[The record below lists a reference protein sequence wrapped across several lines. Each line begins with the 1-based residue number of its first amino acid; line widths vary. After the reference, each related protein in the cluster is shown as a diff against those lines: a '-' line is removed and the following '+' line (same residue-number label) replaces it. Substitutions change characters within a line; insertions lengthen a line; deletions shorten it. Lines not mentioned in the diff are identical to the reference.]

1 MAFAKLDNNLSY
13 WQKQVKPLFPDLA
26 WNIPE
31 QKTGQITVIG
41 GNSQSFH
48 SVIRLAEFLDHNFP
62 LREVSIF
69 LPDALR
75 SQLPP
80 LPNITFA
87 PSTESGSFAKSFDLR
102 SSVKTGDFTL
112 LAGDL
117 SKNFATAIAISD
129 AITSL
134 IANNQDDAPLKPL
147 LLTRDSVDLLAES
160 AAELLKHPRLFLVA
174 SMAQL
179 QKVFR
184 AVYYPRMIMLSQPL
198 LPVVETLHKFT
209 LSYPATIVTFHQNQI
224 IVANSGDVTTT
235 PIENTRYTPLSLWS
249 GQLAGKI
256 AALNLYNPNQP
267 LKATTAA
274 ILFD

>member
-1 MAFAKLDNNLSY
+1 MAFAKLDTNLSY
-13 WQKQVKPLFPDLA
+13 WQKQTKPLFPDLA

-31 QKTGQITVIG
+31 QKTGQINIIG

-48 SVIRLAEFLDHNFP
+48 PIVRLAEFLNQNFP
-62 LREVSIF
+62 LREVSIY
-69 LPDALR
+69 LPDVLR

-80 LPNITFA
+80 LVNLNFA
-87 PSTESGSFAKSFDLR
+87 PSTSSGSFAKSGELR
-102 SSVKTGDFTL
+102 ASFKTGNFTI
-112 LAGDL
+112 LAGDF
-117 SKNFATAIAISD
+117 SKNSATTIALSD
-129 AITSL
+129 AITHHLEGS
-134 IANNQDDAPLKPL
+134 DSESLKPL

-160 AAELLKHPRLFLVA
+160 FEQLLAHPRLFLVA

-184 AVYYPRMIMLSQPL
+184 AIYYPRMIMLSQPL

-209 LSYPATIVTFHQNQI
+209 LSYPVTILTFHQNQI
-224 IVANSGDVTTT
+224 IVANSGDITTT
-235 PIENTRYTPLSLWS
+235 PIENTPYTPLSLWS

-267 LKATTAA
+267 LKATTSAV
-274 ILFD
+274 LFQ

>member
-1 MAFAKLDNNLSY
+1 MAFAKLDTNLSY
-13 WQKQVKPLFPDLA
+13 WQKQTKPLFPDLT

-31 QKTGQITVIG
+31 QRTGQINVIG

-48 SVIRLAEFLDHNFP
+48 SVVRLAEFLNQNFP
-62 LREVSIF
+62 LREVSVY

-80 LPNITFA
+80 LPNLIFA
-87 PSTESGSFAKSFDLR
+87 PSTSSGSFAKSGDLR
-102 SSVKTGDFTL
+102 ASLKTGDFTI
-112 LAGDL
+112 LAGDF
-117 SKNFATAIAISD
+117 SKNSATTIALSD
-129 AITSL
+129 AITNHLENS
-134 IANNQDDAPLKPL
+134 DPESLKPL

-160 AAELLKHPRLFLVA
+160 FEQLLTHPRLFLAA

-184 AVYYPRMIMLSQPL
+184 AIYYPRMIMLSQPL
-198 LPVVETLHKFT
+198 VPVVETLHKFT
-209 LSYPATIVTFHQNQI
+209 LSYPATILTFHQNQI
-224 IVANSGDVTTT
+224 IVANSGDITTT
-235 PIENTRYTPLSLWS
+235 PIENTTYTPISLWS

-274 ILFD
+274 ILFQ

>member
-1 MAFAKLDNNLSY
+1 MAFAKLDTNLSY
-13 WQKQVKPLFPDLA
+13 WQKQTKPLFPDLA

-31 QKTGQITVIG
+31 QKTGQINIIG

-48 SVIRLAEFLDHNFP
+48 SVVRLAEFLNQNFP
-62 LREVSIF
+62 LREVSIY
-69 LPDALR
+69 LPDVLR

-80 LPNITFA
+80 LANLNFA
-87 PSTESGSFAKSFDLR
+87 PSTSSGSFAKSGELR
-102 SSVKTGDFTL
+102 ASFKTGDFTI
-112 LAGDL
+112 LAGDF
-117 SKNFATAIAISD
+117 SKNSATAIALSD
-129 AITSL
+129 AITHHLEGSDPEL
-134 IANNQDDAPLKPL
+134 LKPL

-160 AAELLKHPRLFLVA
+160 FEQLLAHPRLFLVA

-184 AVYYPRMIMLSQPL
+184 AIYYPRMIMLSQPL

-209 LSYPATIVTFHQNQI
+209 LSYPVTILTFHQNQI
-224 IVANSGDVTTT
+224 IVANSGNITTT
-235 PIENTRYTPLSLWS
+235 PIENTPYTPLSLWS

-267 LKATTAA
+267 LKATTSAV
-274 ILFD
+274 LFQ

>member
-1 MAFAKLDNNLSY
+1 MAFAKLDTNLSY

-31 QKTGQITVIG
+31 QKTGQINVIG

-48 SVIRLAEFLDHNFP
+48 SVIRLAEFLGHNFP
-62 LREVSIF
+62 LREVSVF
-69 LPDALR
+69 LPDVLR

-80 LPNITFA
+80 LANLTFA
-87 PSTESGSFAKSFDLR
+87 PSTSSGSFAKSGELR
-102 SSVKTGDFTL
+102 TSFKTGDFTI
-112 LAGDL
+112 LAGDF
-117 SKNFATAIAISD
+117 SKNSATAIALSD
-129 AITSL
+129 AITNHLEGSNPES
-134 IANNQDDAPLKPL
+134 IKPL
-147 LLTRDSVDLLAES
+147 LLTRDSVDLLAEN
-160 AAELLKHPRLFLVA
+160 ATELLKHPRLSLVA

-184 AVYYPRMIMLSQPL
+184 SVYYPRMIMLSQPL

-209 LSYPATIVTFHQNQI
+209 LSYPATILTFHQDQI
-224 IVANSGDVTTT
+224 IIANSGDITTT
-235 PIENTRYTPLSLWS
+235 PIESTPYTPLSLWS

-256 AALNLYNPNQP
+256 AALNLYNPNQS

-274 ILFD
+274 VLFQ

>member
-41 GNSQSFH
+41 GDSQSFH

-69 LPDALR
+69 LPDTLR
-75 SQLPP
+75 GQLPP

-117 SKNFATAIAISD
+117 SKNSATAIALSD